1 MDINIVLNSLNKKRK
16 SFNIYERRSGKYQLI
31 IPILHEDGDMLD
43 IYLQKSPRG
52 DEYIRICDFGMTL
65 MRLSYS
71 YEINTPSKKKIF
83 NSILSNNE
91 ITNDNGNLYLDSHFD
106 KLYRST
112 LQFAGG
118 IQKVCSMD
126 YWNKET
132 IHSAFYEYLKGVILK
147 KLKEFNPQPNITPL
161 PKNLNIQLDRQ
172 KEISVYKVDWSLSW
186 SNRQF
191 YLFGVTGSSKAK
203 ESTIALLE
211 FKQAKLPFISLI
223 VHENMENLGDKDRT
237 HLTRNAD
244 KQYPSLADFND
255 TGSSDIK
262 RLAS

>member
-1 MDINIVLNSLNKKRK
+1 MKDIKSILDSLNKTRK
-16 SFNIYERRSGKYQLI
+16 SFDIYERRSGTYQLMV
-31 IPILHEDGDMLD
+31 PILHEDGDMVD
-43 IYLQKSPRG
+43 IYLQNSPKG
-52 DEYIRICDFGMTL
+52 ENYIRICDFGMAL

-71 YEINTPSKKKIF
+71 YEINTDSKKRVFK
-83 NSILSNNE
+83 SILYNNGIKE
-91 ITNDNGNLYLDSHFD
+91 DNGNLYLDSPCD
-106 KLYRST
+106 KFYENV
-112 LQFAGG
+112 LQFAGCV
-118 IQKVCSMD
+118 QKICSMD
-126 YWNKET
+126 YWSRET
-132 IHSAFYEYLKGVILK
+132 IQSTFYEDLNSFILK
-147 KLKEFNPQPNITPL
+147 ELEEFNPQSNITPL
-161 PKNLNIQLDRQ
+161 SQNMDIQA
-172 KEISVYKVDWSLSW
+172 ETSVYKVDWSLSW
-186 SNRQF
+186 SNRRF

-223 VHENMENLGDKDRT
+223 VHENMESLGDRDRT